1 MQGCGRCNFDS
12 FYTSINN
19 GATNSEYTFYSK
31 HKLGSAILWQLSN
44 TIPQL
49 RIGFGISASGSGSP
63 IRSPE
68 VPKTFK
74 RRCSHRFASSKAN
87 VKLIKSTPINGGE
100 VRLESHEDYWI
111 VRCVG
116 VPKPGKKLHI
126 AWSREDADRRYED
139 WIRFGRTL
147 WS

>member
-1 MQGCGRCNFDS
+1 MQAEAVVRFALQKS
-12 FYTSINN
+12 RRQSN
-19 GATNSEYTFYSK
+19 GGA
-31 HKLGSAILWQLSN
+31 
-44 TIPQL
+44 
-49 RIGFGISASGSGSP
+49 RIG
-63 IRSPE
+63 
-68 VPKTFK
+68 
-74 RRCSHRFASSKAN
+74 SHRIFKAN